1 MDINVGTSCGGIGNI
16 GCDGSVRSTVERKRA
31 RDAERKRERR
41 KSDAKLR
48 AREVARKRQRRQS
61 DPEVR
66 AREAERR
73 RQRRAEDPELRV
85 REAEAQRQRRA
96 RDIESARQRE
106 AEKQRKRRAANP
118 EAFRQ
123 RDSAARALRRARKL
137 QPPGIDGATAHFH
150 DRHFGHSCSV
160 CDRLGFD
167 NNLSKGEPTLCDKCK
182 NSRRNAQ
189 TATIPPLKGGVDV
202 AVGTRRRADRK
213 LCKSTQASLDPF
225 MVDWWTDTADLE
237 DLQDTGTH
245 RREST
250 GECPAPPV
258 HGSSGRHERV
268 QSPGVSAVHRS
279 HLDSQEGPASG
290 RSDESLDS
298 SSFASTGPVGAAYS
312 ERGAEVAVHQTIL
325 PANVAKPVTIEL
337 SANFLYMCAFC
348 LTEFADLQDLA
359 GHVEVCPWP
368 EPYLCGLCSKPCEDW
383 KTTRTHMGA
392 HVGNKLKCPFCHRRH
407 YKFKYDLVRHHIM
420 LHVTVCQFMC
430 GLCRSAFPTKKALQ
444 SHHSVSRSKGLPCRY
459 IKHRPRK
466 DNVSGP
472 RPAASTRQGAFVQPR
487 MVTAAMDEKAA
498 QRQAELKARRAAA
511 ARQRRQTDPLWR
523 ARQAAAARRR
533 RQANL
538 EAVRAREA
546 AAARLR
552 RQQNPEAVRARE
564 AAAKRRQRSKVN
576 PKSKEGPASGRSD
589 ESLDSSS
596 FASTG
601 PVGAAYSERGAEVA
615 VHQTILPANV
625 AKPVTIELSANC
637 LYMCAFCLTEFAD
650 LRDLAGHV
658 EVCPWPE
665 PYLCGLCSKPCEDWK
680 TTKAHMGAHVG
691 YKLKCPFCHRRNYK
705 FKYDLVR
712 HHIMLHV
719 TVCQFMCQLAFPTKK
734 ALQSHHSVSRS
745 KGLPCRYIKHRP
757 RKGNVSGP
765 RPAASTHQ

>member
-1 MDINVGTSCGGIGNI
+1 
-16 GCDGSVRSTVERKRA
+16 
-31 RDAERKRERR
+31 
-41 KSDAKLR
+41 
-48 AREVARKRQRRQS
+48 
-61 DPEVR
+61 
-66 AREAERR
+66 
-73 RQRRAEDPELRV
+73 
-85 REAEAQRQRRA
+85 
-96 RDIESARQRE
+96 
-106 AEKQRKRRAANP
+106 
-118 EAFRQ
+118 
-123 RDSAARALRRARKL
+123 
-137 QPPGIDGATAHFH
+137 
-150 DRHFGHSCSV
+150 
-160 CDRLGFD
+160 
-167 NNLSKGEPTLCDKCK
+167 
-182 NSRRNAQ
+182 
-189 TATIPPLKGGVDV
+189 
-202 AVGTRRRADRK
+202 
-213 LCKSTQASLDPF
+213 

-250 GECPAPPV
+250 APPV

-279 HLDSQEGPASG
+279 HLDSEGPASG
-290 RSDESLDS
+290 SSNESLDS
-298 SSFASTGPVGAAYS
+298 ASFVSTGPIGAAYS

-466 DNVSGP
+466 DN
-472 RPAASTRQGAFVQPR
+472 Q
-487 MVTAAMDEKAA
+487 
-498 QRQAELKARRAAA
+498 
-511 ARQRRQTDPLWR
+511 
-523 ARQAAAARRR
+523 
-533 RQANL
+533 
-538 EAVRAREA
+538 
-546 AAARLR
+546 
-552 RQQNPEAVRARE
+552 
-564 AAAKRRQRSKVN
+564 
-576 PKSKEGPASGRSD
+576 EGPASGSSD

-650 LRDLAGHV
+650 PRDLAGHV

-765 RPAASTHQ
+765 RPAALTRQ

>member
-1 MDINVGTSCGGIGNI
+1 MGPRKVYLTEEDRRRHRQGRRCELRASLTEEELKHRKELARENNRRRRA
-16 GCDGSVRSTVERKRA
+16 VRAKAS
-31 RDAERKRERR
+31 RERR
-41 KSDAKLR
+41 L
-48 AREVARKRQRRQS
+48 QRLQ
-61 DPEVR
+61 
-66 AREAERR
+66 EAEEKAAELV
-73 RQRRAEDPELRV
+73 RRAL
-85 REAEAQRQRRA
+85 
-96 RDIESARQRE
+96 
-106 AEKQRKRRAANP
+106 
-118 EAFRQ
+118 
-123 RDSAARALRRARKL
+123 
-137 QPPGIDGATAHFH
+137 
-150 DRHFGHSCSV
+150 
-160 CDRLGFD
+160 
-167 NNLSKGEPTLCDKCK
+167 GEPTLCDKCK

-250 GECPAPPV
+250 APPV

-576 PKSKEGPASGRSD
+576 PKSKQEGPASGRSD